1 LKKKSL
7 REKIEGWIWTI
18 IIVLILRESVV
29 QAYLIP
35 SGSMEDTLLPGDFI
49 LATKFDYGLKI
60 PFTDIK
66 LFSGK
71 LPKRGEI
78 VIFTYP
84 IDKNK
89 DFVKRVIA
97 LPGDTIEIRNKVV
110 YINNKPLFEPYVV
123 YKDSYYYKSI
133 DIDKESFQKLW
144 LNGAFASG
152 QKFIRDNFGP
162 IVVPKNTV
170 FVMGDNRDYSFDSRF
185 WGPLDIRYLKGKPR
199 IIYFSWG
206 NKGPR
211 FDRIFKI
218 IWQK

>member
-7 REKIEGWIWTI
+7 REKLEGWIWTI
-18 IIVLILRESVV
+18 VIVLILRESVV

-35 SGSMEDTLLPGDFI
+35 SGSMEDTLLPGDFVI
-49 LATKFDYGLKI
+49 ATKFDYGLKI

-78 VIFTYP
+78 IIFTYS

-97 LPGDTIEIRNKVV
+97 LPGDTIEIRDKVV

-123 YKDSYYYKSI
+123 YKDSYYYKSVN
-133 DIDKESFQKLW
+133 IDKESFQNLW

-162 IVVPKNTV
+162 VVVPKNAV

-185 WGPLDIRYLKGKPR
+185 WGPLDIKYLKGKPR

-206 NKGPR
+206 EKGIR
-211 FDRIFKI
+211 LNRILRI
-218 IWQK
+218 IG

>member
-1 LKKKSL
+1 MKKKSL
-7 REKIEGWIWTI
+7 REKLEGWIWTI
-18 IIVLILRESVV
+18 VIVLILRESVV

-35 SGSMEDTLLPGDFI
+35 SGSMEDTLLPGDFVI
-49 LATKFDYGLKI
+49 ATKFDYGLKI

-78 VIFTYP
+78 IIFTYS

-97 LPGDTIEIRNKVV
+97 LPGDTIEIRDKVV

-123 YKDSYYYKSI
+123 YKDSYYYKSVN
-133 DIDKESFQKLW
+133 IDKESFQNLW

-162 IVVPKNTV
+162 VVVPKNAV

-185 WGPLDIRYLKGKPR
+185 WGPLDIKYLKGKPR

-206 NKGPR
+206 EKGIR
-211 FDRIFKI
+211 LNRILRI
-218 IWQK
+218 IG

>member
-1 LKKKSL
+1 MKKKSL
-7 REKIEGWIWTI
+7 REKLEGWIWTI

-35 SGSMEDTLLPGDFI
+35 SGSMEDTLLPGDFVI
-49 LATKFDYGLKI
+49 ATKFDYGLKI

-84 IDKNK
+84 SDKNK

-97 LPGDTIEIRNKVV
+97 LPGDTIEIRDKVV

-133 DIDKESFQKLW
+133 NIDKESFQNLW

-162 IVVPKNTV
+162 VVVPKNAV

-185 WGPLDIRYLKGKPR
+185 WGPLDIKYLKGKPR

-206 NKGPR
+206 EKGIR
-211 FDRIFKI
+211 FNRIFNI
-218 IWQK
+218 IG

>member
-1 LKKKSL
+1 MKKKSW
-7 REKIEGWIWTI
+7 REKLEGWIWTI
-18 IIVLILRESVV
+18 VIVLILRESVV

-35 SGSMEDTLLPGDFI
+35 SGSMEDTLLPGDFV

-78 VIFTYP
+78 IIFTYP

-97 LPGDTIEIRNKVV
+97 LPGDTIEIRDKVV

-133 DIDKESFQKLW
+133 NIDKESFENLW

-162 IVVPKNTV
+162 VVVPKNAV

-185 WGPLDIRYLKGKPR
+185 WGPLDIKYLKGKPR

-206 NKGPR
+206 EKGIR
-211 FDRIFKI
+211 LNRILRI
-218 IWQK
+218 IG